1 MKLVVY
7 RIAVAVALVAGFA
20 AQAAA
25 DDKCSS
31 VNIQVVNQYKDPAT
45 GGKVDIKVVDFSYWD
60 KEDNKWRQES
70 TDNKRIN
77 FGQTAVWNKNLEY
90 VGGETGVKIRV
101 TFQYD
106 QAGNGGWSSDHTK
119 LSEAFKCVDGTT
131 VPITVD

>member
-1 MKLVVY
+1 MKLVY
-7 RIAVAVALVAGFA
+7 RIVAGVALVAGFA
-20 AQAAA
+20 APAAA

-31 VNIQVVNQYKDPAT
+31 VNIQIANQYHDPAT
-45 GGKVDIKVVDFSYWD
+45 GAKVDIRILDFSYWD
-60 KEDNKWRQES
+60 KEDNKWRQEV

-77 FGQTAVWNKNLEY
+77 FGQSAVWNKNLEY

-106 QAGNGGWSSDHTK
+106 QAGNGGWSSDRTK

-131 VPITVD
+131 VPITVN